1 MSAEYTPTVVQSGP
15 VNPPAPSSGSG
26 GPKITLNFIH
36 GSLAGTSR
44 TYEATT
50 VSFGRG
56 ADNALQ
62 FDPARDTKVST
73 RHGRISLDADGAT
86 WVLQDLG
93 STNGTFVDGAR
104 IDAPVALA
112 SGMTVVLGDAAEAGG
127 VIFTIE
133 LNKSDDIFGA
143 VPAATGS
150 SVGTTHEQATPMPA
164 TPTTPQ
170 STTPAAE
177 QSGGGGF
184 FSGLKGKFNRFMER
198 QKLNGHLKTLQT
210 QLGQVKQQQVSAFAA
225 LGRELVDA
233 DHIGHETIAAL
244 GPAQAVRAL
253 QGQIKASDE
262 RIAGIDQQIASD
274 EASYQDWLT
283 TFGTAFGQLET
294 ATQSAGVDVE
304 SARTALTDATNA
316 LQQMLAPRVEAMEQS
331 SASMSQLAGA
341 LKSAPQDATNDAFPP
356 VVNQLRELLSKI
368 EMPIA
373 ELPDATAR
381 FTQAKQTL
389 ADAEAKLAELSKQLD
404 AERAVKAQKQSEFDA
419 LVAGKRQ
426 LIAAEQQTIAGLKGQ
441 IDQQLPAL
449 GEMTAS
455 LQGYDNPAVASLPSG
470 RAGIDA
476 IRAVEAEIQ
485 KTQHRIEELSK

>member
-15 VNPPAPSSGSG
+15 VNPSASPGASA

-44 TYEATT
+44 TFD
-50 VSFGRG
+50 VSVVPFGRG
-56 ADNALQ
+56 ADNLLQ

-112 SGMTVVLGDAAEAGG
+112 TGMTVVLGDASEAGG

-143 VPAATGS
+143 IPAATGS
-150 SVGTTHEQATPMPA
+150 SVGTQHEQ
-164 TPTTPQ
+164 
-170 STTPAAE
+170 PAAAASAPQPTAPASE
-177 QSGGGGF
+177 QSGGGF
-184 FSGLKGKFNRFMER
+184 FAGLKGKFNRFMER

-210 QLGQVKQQQVSAFAA
+210 QLGQVKQQEVHAFTA

-233 DHIGHETIAAL
+233 DHIGHEAIAAF
-244 GPAQAVRAL
+244 GPTQAVRAL
-253 QGQIKASDE
+253 QGQIRASE
-262 RIAGIDQQIASD
+262 EKIAGIDQQIASD

-294 ATQSAGVDVE
+294 ATQSASVDVDT
-304 SARTALTDATNA
+304 ARTALAEATNA
-316 LQQMLAPRVEAMEQS
+316 LQQLLAPRVEALEQS
-331 SASMSQLAGA
+331 SASLSQLAGS
-341 LKSAPQDATNDAFPP
+341 LKNSPQEATNDAFPP

-373 ELPDATAR
+373 ELPDATAK

-485 KTQHRIEELSK
+485 KTTHRIEELSK